1 VGAPHNGAASSRR
14 GVGNCP
20 KGQAKRAKT
29 GWKTMSTENLNLSSN
44 TGGASAQSLSAPQNG
59 ESGSTYCFS
68 FQASDG
74 EVVDTS
80 PIYRLVV
87 DVSYGSSVGA
97 LQRGFYVK
105 VNNSVY
111 FVVKKAIDV
120 KTVDEAE
127 KVFAFLAKTKL
138 PFTIS
143 VRHDETLSAHQVVS
157 LYDVSV
163 DTEFYSVREFKVFRS
178 LWRDI
183 EYEIFEYKYSP
194 AMTRFT
200 SDKLD
205 WYVKL
210 MPEYSLKFK
219 QVSSISATYIT
230 SQGHLDV
237 FKIISDDPYAFP
249 DYLYSRR
256 RKLTFFN
263 HVIEGDSNVIPLGPE
278 IRIVNL
284 SRETNITS
292 PDHETILLY
301 AGEYLLVHPRP
312 KRDEVD

>member
-1 VGAPHNGAASSRR
+1 MVSKMSEQNILNGR
-14 GVGNCP
+14 VE
-20 KGQAKRAKT
+20 KFD
-29 GWKTMSTENLNLSSN
+29 
-44 TGGASAQSLSAPQNG
+44 
-59 ESGSTYCFS
+59 FS
-68 FQASDG
+68 VQTSDG

-87 DVSYGSSVGA
+87 NVSYGSSVGA
-97 LQRGFYVK
+97 LQRGFYVT
-105 VNNSVY
+105 VNNSIY
-111 FVVKKAIDV
+111 FVVKQAIDV

-127 KVFAFLAKTKL
+127 RVFAFLAKTKL

-143 VRHDETLSAHQVVS
+143 VRHDETLSAHQYVT
-157 LYDVSV
+157 LDDVT
-163 DTEFYSVREFKVFRS
+163 DETTFYSLREYKVYRG
-178 LWRDI
+178 LWRTI
-183 EYEIFEYKYSP
+183 EGELFENLYSP
-194 AMTRFT
+194 SIARFT
-200 SDKLD
+200 SGELD

-219 QVSSISATYIT
+219 QVSNISTTYVT
-230 SQGHLDV
+230 SQGRLDV

-249 DYLYSRR
+249 SNLYFRR

-278 IRIVNL
+278 MRIVNL

-292 PDHETILLY
+292 PDHETVLLY

-312 KRDEVD
+312 KRDGVD

>member
-1 VGAPHNGAASSRR
+1 MSEQNILNGR
-14 GVGNCP
+14 VE
-20 KGQAKRAKT
+20 KFD
-29 GWKTMSTENLNLSSN
+29 
-44 TGGASAQSLSAPQNG
+44 
-59 ESGSTYCFS
+59 FS
-68 FQASDG
+68 VQTSDG

-97 LQRGFYVK
+97 LQRGFYVT

-111 FVVKKAIDV
+111 FVVKQAIDV

-127 KVFAFLAKTKL
+127 RVFAFLAKTKIL
-138 PFTIS
+138 FTIS
-143 VRHDETLSAHQVVS
+143 VRHDETLSAHQYID
-157 LYDVSV
+157 LFDVTT
-163 DTEFYSVREFKVFRS
+163 DTELYNVREFKVFRG
-178 LWRDI
+178 LWRDV
-183 EYEIFEYKYSP
+183 EYELFENKYSP
-194 AMTRFT
+194 AMSRFT

-219 QVSSISATYIT
+219 QVSSISTTYVT
-230 SQGHLDV
+230 SQGHLEI

-249 DYLYSRR
+249 SNLYSRR

-263 HVIEGDSNVIPLGPE
+263 HVIEGDSNVIPLGSE
-278 IRIVNL
+278 MRIVNL

-292 PDHETILLY
+292 PDHEIILLY

-312 KRDEVD
+312 KRYEVD